1 MDIVEP
7 IGHADVVRGL
17 WRAAAA
23 ERLSHALCFCGPR
36 GVGKFTAALWFTAG
50 LLCHAGPP
58 TGDGAAPCGTC
69 PSCKKLASGG
79 WQGNHPD
86 LMRIDPVEYRDPK
99 EKEPVVQ
106 LSIYWIRAAKDR
118 KPEHPET
125 TIEEFLSLR
134 PVESERRVVL
144 IREAERLSLEA
155 QNALLKTLEEPNPGT
170 TLVLETSRFEALLP
184 TVRSRLVQV
193 RLAGLD
199 ESAAR
204 TVFDTLARDGRLGS
218 DVRGD
223 ALLAIGGNAPG
234 LALEAIEQGLVPMRA
249 ELVAVLTGR
258 SRPTPAL
265 ETLWKIDAEF
275 PGRTARMKSVE
286 RVRAASRLVGTL
298 LVDLRRLRIGESNL
312 QHKDLVEQLAP
323 VAARATDGDL
333 VAAVQAAADAVQD
346 TERHLDPAGAL
357 ERLVRALAAVGSR
370 RPARA

>member
-1 MDIVEP
+1 MQIVEP

-23 ERLSHALCFCGPR
+23 NRLSHALCFCGPR

-58 TGDGAAPCGTC
+58 TGEGAPPCGTC

-86 LMRIDPVEYRDPK
+86 LLRIDPVEYRDPK

-106 LSIYWIRAAKDR
+106 LSVYWVRPAKDR

-125 TIEEFLSLR
+125 SIEEFLALR

-144 IREAERLSLEA
+144 LREAERLSEAA
-155 QNALLKTLEEPNPGT
+155 QNTLLKTLEEPSLGT
-170 TLVLETSRFEALLP
+170 TLVLETSRIEALLP

-193 RLAGLD
+193 RMEGLD
-199 ESAAR
+199 EAAAR
-204 TVFDTLARDGRLGS
+204 TVFDGLVRAGRLAD
-218 DVRGD
+218 DVRGE
-223 ALLAIGGNAPG
+223 ALLAISANAPG
-234 LALEAIEQGLVPMRA
+234 LALEALEQGLIPIRN

-258 SRPTPAL
+258 NRPTPAL
-265 ETLWKIDAEF
+265 ETLWQIEGEF

-286 RVRAASRLVGTL
+286 RVRAVSRLVGSL
-298 LVDLRRLRIGESNL
+298 LIDLRRLRAGESKL
-312 QHKDLVEQLAP
+312 QHGDLAAQLAP
-323 VAARATDGDL
+323 VAERATDGDL
-333 VAAVQAAADAVQD
+333 IAAVRAAADAVQD

-370 RPARA
+370 TAQQA